1 MIKDFALWAQE
12 YPDMTLSHKMN
23 TKFVLF
29 RSKQTI
35 LEGLHHGAVELSC
48 ARMMVGGS
56 TIIVSMFLVIYHKYS
71 FGLKYTQCTCT
82 CLNTCIVT

>member
-12 YPDMTLSHKMN
+12 YPTLSHKMS

-56 TIIVSMFLVIYHKYS
+56 TIYIVSMILVIYHKHS
-71 FGLKYTQCTCT
+71 FNWFEVY
-82 CLNTCIVT
+82 IIFW

>member
-12 YPDMTLSHKMN
+12 YPDMILSHKMS

-56 TIIVSMFLVIYHKYS
+56 TIYS
-71 FGLKYTQCTCT
+71 VDVFGHLSHIQLWFEVYM
-82 CLNTCIVT
+82 IHFW